1 MRAVCVLLAGSAL
14 LMVFEAR
21 PPTPEEV
28 KEQQMNEFINDYDT
42 LPAISLI
49 PESWKE
55 NLKKEKMRY
64 LEMLQQH
71 GLK

>member
-1 MRAVCVLLAGSAL
+1 MRSVYVLIVGSAL
-14 LMVFEAR
+14 LLISQAR

-28 KEQQMNEFINDYDT
+28 KEQQMNEFVNDYDT

-55 NLKKEKMRY
+55 SLKKEKMRY
-64 LEMLQQH
+64 LEMLQQQS
-71 GLK
+71 LK